1 VGDRYDAA
9 VASGTGALDREID
22 LRGPVEL
29 SLTLSPFRHG
39 RRDPTFVRRPDGVWR
54 GTRTPGGPA
63 TVRFE
68 GGGASGM
75 VRVTA
80 WGPGAAD
87 ALDRA
92 PGLLGAGDDPR
103 SFDPPE
109 GLVRDLHRRHP
120 GLRIPRSGAVFE
132 AALPTIIEQKV
143 TGAEASRSY
152 QSLVLAWGD
161 HAPGP
166 GASFGLRVAP
176 GPAELAT
183 RPYFEFHRFGI
194 ERKRATA
201 ILLAA
206 SRAGRLEEASVMDP
220 EAAHRRLCALPG
232 IGPWTAAGVALVA
245 FGDADAV
252 PVGDYHFPH
261 MVAWNLAGEPRG
273 TDERM
278 LELLAPFAGHRGRA
292 IRLLS
297 LGGAGAPRYGPRRQL
312 RSLRSI

>member
-1 VGDRYDAA
+1 MER
-9 VASGTGALDREID
+9 GALTREID
-22 LRGPVEL
+22 PRGPLEL
-29 SLTLSPFRHG
+29 SLTLGPFRHG
-39 RRDPTFVRRPDGVWR
+39 SRDPTFARLPDGVWR
-54 GTRTPGGPA
+54 ATRTSDGVA
-63 TVRFE
+63 TIRIA
-68 GGGASGM
+68 GGGREGR

-80 WGPGAAD
+80 WGPGAGI
-87 ALDRA
+87 ALERA
-92 PGLLGAGDDPR
+92 PGMIGVADRPS

-132 AALPTIIEQKV
+132 AILPTIIEQKV
-143 TGAEASRSY
+143 AGVEAFRSY
-152 QSLVLAWGD
+152 RSLVLAWGEP
-161 HAPGP
+161 APGP
-166 GASFGLRVAP
+166 GAALGLRVAP
-176 GPAELAT
+176 SPADLAQ
-183 RPYFEFHRFGI
+183 RAYFEFHRFGI

-201 ILLAA
+201 IRMAA
-206 SRAGRLEEASVMDP
+206 SRAARLEEASGMEPD
-220 EAAHRRLCALPG
+220 AAQRRLCALPG
-232 IGPWTAAGVALVA
+232 VGPWTAAEVGLVA

-292 IRLLS
+292 LRLLS
-297 LGGAGAPRYGPRRQL
+297 LSGVGAPRFGPRRQL